1 MAFNFNLPSTTTS
14 YANLASFPA
23 TGSSSILY
31 KALNNNKLYTW
42 DGTKYNEVDKKFAS
56 SWGSVSA
63 APESTS
69 VTKDEVGLGNVDNTS
84 DVNKPV
90 STATQTALNAKQDTL
105 VSATNIKTIN
115 GSSLLGSGNLTISG
129 GSGSSGFKGLH
140 ALLPLTSGQSTYPS
154 TTSQGIASSSLTFN
168 RVNAV
173 AFISNQ
179 DITTSAL
186 YMNVAGAT
194 ASGQARILIYSDL
207 NGLPDQKLYESTTLN
222 CSTTGIKT
230 ATTTFNFV
238 AGTTYWLCLHTTPT
252 FNVSFINTSGS
263 FPLSISGVNNPFTYV
278 YVTATF
284 PNAPATFGTPT
295 LGSGNAPFIGITKA

>member
-1 MAFNFNLPSTTTS
+1 MSTLINITKNLTLTTTGTS
-14 YANLASFPA
+14 GAS
-23 TGSSSILY
+23 TL
-31 KALNNNKLYTW
+31 
-42 DGTKYNEVDKKFAS
+42 
-56 SWGSVSA
+56 
-63 APESTS
+63 
-69 VTKDEVGLGNVDNTS
+69 VG
-84 DVNKPV
+84 
-90 STATQTALNAKQDTL
+90 DTL
-105 VSATNIKTIN
+105 NIPQY
-115 GSSLLGSGNLTISG
+115 SG
-129 GSGSSGFKGLH
+129 GGGFKGVH
-140 ALLPLTSGQSTYPS
+140 ALLPLVSGESTYPC
-154 TTSQGIASSSLTFN
+154 TTSQGLAGGSLTFN

-173 AFISNQ
+173 PFIPNQ

-186 YMNVAGAT
+186 YMNVTGAT

-207 NGLPDQKLYESTTLN
+207 NGLPDQKLYESTTLI

-252 FNVSFINTSGS
+252 FSVSFINTSGS

-295 LGSGNAPFIGITKA
+295 IGSGNAVFIGITKA

>member
-1 MAFNFNLPSTTTS
+1 MAEYKIKDAKTADINEIFFDKNTNKLSYKNYLGIVTPIPNTEGIQSVVAGANVAIDNADPFNPIIS
-14 YANLASFPA
+14 A
-23 TGSSSILY
+23 TGGGG
-31 KALNNNKLYTW
+31 
-42 DGTKYNEVDKKFAS
+42 DG
-56 SWGSVSA
+56 
-63 APESTS
+63 
-69 VTKDEVGLGNVDNTS
+69 L
-84 DVNKPV
+84 
-90 STATQTALNAKQDTL
+90 
-105 VSATNIKTIN
+105 
-115 GSSLLGSGNLTISG
+115 
-129 GSGSSGFKGLH
+129 KGVH

-154 TTSQGIASSSLTFN
+154 KTSQGIASSSLTFN

-173 AFISNQ
+173 PFIPNQ

-207 NGLPDQKLYESTTLN
+207 NGLPDQKLYESTNLN

-252 FNVSFINTSGS
+252 FNVSFINTSGL
-263 FPLSISGVNNPFTYV
+263 FPLSISDVNNPFTYV

-284 PNAPATFGTPT
+284 PNSPATFGTPT
-295 LGSGNAPFIGITKA
+295 FANSNAPFIGITKA